1 MQFLALLGLGLGA
14 AAGAP
19 LALLFQGGLSTVTFG
34 GQGRPP
40 PPPLLCG
47 RPAAGAGGAL
57 GRLGAARDA
66 RWRSRSAFADTLGAP
81 AESQATHKC
90 GQRAFEAD
98 QGKHTHAAMV
108 MRDLV
113 LLVLVGLSSAE
124 GRPVRMDRVFSASKR
139 HQAGADFS
147 GLPFNSVKRYVAG
160 FCEYGRIVPGLPGCR
175 GFAK

>member
-1 MQFLALLGLGLGA
+1 
-14 AAGAP
+14 
-19 LALLFQGGLSTVTFG
+19 
-34 GQGRPP
+34 
-40 PPPLLCG
+40 
-47 RPAAGAGGAL
+47 
-57 GRLGAARDA
+57 
-66 RWRSRSAFADTLGAP
+66 
-81 AESQATHKC
+81 
-90 GQRAFEAD
+90 
-98 QGKHTHAAMV
+98 MV

-139 HQAGADFS
+139 HQACADFS